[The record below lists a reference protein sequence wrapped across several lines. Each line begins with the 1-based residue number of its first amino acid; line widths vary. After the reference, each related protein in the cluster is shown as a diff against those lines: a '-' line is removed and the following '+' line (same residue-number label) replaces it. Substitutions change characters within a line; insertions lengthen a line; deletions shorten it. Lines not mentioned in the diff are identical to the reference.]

1 MKIPAFEQNK
11 VEPAVSV
18 NGLPYKLDDVAL
30 ESDIGPDRQTVY
42 LASHLRSA
50 IGVRI
55 GHDDTSRTLGSES
68 PAKRPS
74 DTARTAGHDGH
85 FIVEIHVPIRT
96 LENGG
101 AKLDH
106 RAANRS
112 CFWAE

>member
-68 PAKRPS
+68 PAKGAPNAIR
-74 DTARTAGHDGH
+74 AAGHDGY
-85 FIVEIHVPIRT
+85 FVVEIHVPIST
-96 LENGG
+96 P
-101 AKLDH
+101 KQ
-106 RAANRS
+106 AAQTVTARPTILRVVV
-112 CFWAE
+112 